1 MRLLNKTMLV
11 VLCVWSSHAMAADS
25 IELSKKIN
33 ECNQLVKSE
42 NPQKAL
48 DISSQL
54 VQINP
59 SSRDVFLCKGRA
71 EVALSQY
78 KQAIESFKT
87 VARLSGAGVEKMM
100 ASAMLGN
107 AYKANNQAQEAIEQ
121 FKVALEASKTLKNQG
136 LERVSHEL
144 IASALFLATKYDEA
158 IAEYQIALKLAQ
170 NDGERADIHER
181 IAEAY
186 EKLNKRD
193 TAIEYQVKAALAHT
207 KYSDIDKQVNA
218 QLELARMYIES
229 DLYDQAGNVIEKVL
243 AITKDASPYWEAK
256 CYIYMAKLK
265 LALHQNDKA
274 NDYLALASKLNE
286 PLQDKDLSE
295 LLHNVSKRLAK

>member
-1 MRLLNKTMLV
+1 MRLLNKRMLAV
-11 VLCVWSSHAMAADS
+11 FCVWSSYAMAADS
-25 IELSKKIN
+25 VEISKKLN
-33 ECNQLVKSE
+33 ECNQLLKSE

-48 DISSQL
+48 DLSSQL
-54 VQINP
+54 VQLSP
-59 SSRDVFLCKGRA
+59 SSRAAFLCKGRA
-71 EVALSQY
+71 EVALSQR
-78 KQAIESFKT
+78 QQSIESFKA
-87 VARLSGAGVEKMM
+87 VSRLSSNDTEKMM

-107 AYKANNQAQEAIEQ
+107 AYKANNQTQEAIEQ
-121 FKVALEASKTLKNQG
+121 YKIALEASKSLKNQG
-136 LERVSHEL
+136 FERVSHEL

-181 IAEAY
+181 TAEAY

-193 TAIEYQVKAALAHT
+193 AAIEYQVKASLAHT
-207 KYSDIDKQVNA
+207 KYSDMDKQVNA

-229 DLYDQAGNVIEKVL
+229 DLYDQAGKVIEKVL
-243 AITKDASPYWEAK
+243 AVTKDASPYWEAK

-274 NDYLALASKLNE
+274 NDYVALAGKLNE

-295 LLHNVSKRLAK
+295 LLQNLSKQLAK